1 MCGIYGY
8 IGNKNAL
15 NEVFLGLKLLQYR
28 GYDSCGIAYYTN
40 KFNIIKAVGT
50 LENLTPSIEKIKKAP
65 HIAFAHTRWATN
77 GEVNLSNTH
86 PHISSSKDI
95 SLVHNGIITNSDEIK
110 KDLINKGYKFYS
122 DTDSEVIANL
132 LDSLDGE
139 IESRIK
145 EMYDILEGSFAL
157 IIGYKNGDIFLTKR
171 FNPLNLV
178 VSDEGIYISSDL
190 SSLNTGDYYTLRD
203 GDIIKISNSKIIPC
217 YNTTIEYGEHVNCIK
232 TLNLG
237 EYSHYMQKEIL
248 ETPNAIFNTYN
259 YLKSIDVLKPFRHVK
274 KITFL
279 GCGTAYHSCLIGE
292 QLLHSIGFE
301 TNSVLASN
309 YKVNKKIK
317 KNHLHIIVSQSGETA
332 DCIKVADE
340 ISKFKGKIL
349 IITNEEKSSITRFAN
364 FLIVTEAGKEL
375 AVASTKTYCTQ
386 VFTFAYIF
394 NKLKNSNYSL
404 DIENFT
410 NSLKKYINNLN
421 LGKLATK
428 LKDIDK
434 LIIIAK
440 DVDFL
445 TILEAR
451 LKIREIDYVYT
462 IPMYSG
468 ELKHGTLSL
477 IDKGTIVLSL
487 NTSEDK
493 DKLKNAINEISSR
506 GGEVIQM
513 EDYINRQNDCYTPIF
528 AIIPFQLLCYDIA
541 LLNNRNPDMPRN
553 LAKSVTVE

>member
-15 NEVFLGLKLLQYR
+15 DEVFLGLKLLQYR

-50 LENLTPSIEKIKKAP
+50 LENLLPNIEKIKKTL

-86 PHISSSKDI
+86 PHVSNNKQF
-95 SLVHNGIITNSDEIK
+95 SLVHNGIITNSEKIK
-110 KDLINKGYKFYS
+110 KDLVKQGYKFYS
-122 DTDSEVIANL
+122 ETDSEVIVNL
-132 LDSLDGE
+132 LESLDGE
-139 IESRIK
+139 IEERISK
-145 EMYDILEGSFAL
+145 MHDILEGSFAL
-157 IIGYKNGDIFLTKR
+157 IIGCNNGDIYLTKR
-171 FNPLNLV
+171 FNPLNIV

-190 SSLNTGDYYTLRD
+190 SSLNTGDYYTLKD
-203 GDIIKISNSKIIPC
+203 GDILKITENKIIPC
-217 YNTTIEYGEHVNCIK
+217 CDTVIEYKEHVNCIK

-237 EYSHYMQKEIL
+237 EYNHYMQKEIL
-248 ETPNAIFNTYN
+248 ETPTAIYNTYK
-259 YLKSIDVLKPFRHVK
+259 YLKTINVTKPFKHIK

-292 QLLHSIGFE
+292 NLFNLLGYE
-301 TNSVLASN
+301 TSSMLASN
-309 YKVNKKIK
+309 FKVNKKIK
-317 KNHLHIIVSQSGETA
+317 NNHLHIIVSQSGETA
-332 DCIKVADE
+332 DCIKVAED
-340 ISKFKGKIL
+340 IKKHNGKLL
-349 IITNEEKSSITRFAN
+349 IITNEEKSSITRFAD
-364 FLIVTEAGKEL
+364 FLIVTQAGKEL

-386 VFTFAYIF
+386 VFTFAYIY
-394 NKLKNSNYSL
+394 NILKNKNYSI
-404 DIENFT
+404 DIDEF
-410 NSLKKYINNLN
+410 SSSIKKFISGLSM
-421 LGKLATK
+421 GKLATK
-428 LKDIDK
+428 LKDLDK

-440 DVDFL
+440 DIDYL
-445 TILEAR
+445 TVLEAS

-493 DKLKNAINEISSR
+493 DKIKNAINEISSR

-513 EDYINRQNDCYTPIF
+513 ENYITRKFDCYTPIF
-528 AIIPFQLLCYDIA
+528 SIIPFQLLCYDIA
-541 LLNNRNPDMPRN
+541 LLNDRNPDMPRN

>member
-15 NEVFLGLKLLQYR
+15 DEVFLGLKLLQYR

-50 LENLTPSIEKIKKAP
+50 LENLLPNIEKIKKAP

-86 PHISSSKDI
+86 PHVSNNKQF
-95 SLVHNGIITNSDEIK
+95 SLVHNGIITNSDKIK
-110 KDLINKGYKFYS
+110 KDLIEQGFKFYS
-122 DTDSEVIANL
+122 ETDSEVIVNL
-132 LDSLDGE
+132 LESLSGE
-139 IESRIK
+139 IEERISK
-145 EMYDILEGSFAL
+145 MHDILEGSFAL
-157 IIGYKNGDIFLTKR
+157 IIGCNNGDIYLTKR
-171 FNPLNLV
+171 FNPLNIV

-190 SSLNTGDYYTLRD
+190 SSLNTGDYYTLKD
-203 GDIIKISNSKIIPC
+203 GDIIKITENKIIPC
-217 YNTTIEYGEHVNCIK
+217 CNTVIEYKEHVNCIK

-237 EYSHYMQKEIL
+237 EYNHYMQKEIL
-248 ETPNAIFNTYN
+248 ETPTAIYNTYK
-259 YLKSIDVLKPFRHVK
+259 YLKTINVTKPFKHIK

-292 QLLHSIGFE
+292 NLLNLLGYE
-301 TNSVLASN
+301 TSSMLASN
-309 YKVNKKIK
+309 FKVNKKIK
-317 KNHLHIIVSQSGETA
+317 NNHLHIIVSQSGETA
-332 DCIKVADE
+332 DCIKVAED
-340 ISKFKGKIL
+340 IKKHNGKLL
-349 IITNEEKSSITRFAN
+349 IITNEEKSSITRFAD
-364 FLIVTEAGKEL
+364 FLIVTQAGKEL

-386 VFTFAYIF
+386 VFTFAYIY
-394 NKLKNSNYSL
+394 NILKNKNYSI
-404 DIENFT
+404 DIDEF
-410 NSLKKYINNLN
+410 SSSIKKFISGLSM
-421 LGKLATK
+421 GKLATK
-428 LKDIDK
+428 LKDLDK

-440 DVDFL
+440 DVDYL
-445 TILEAR
+445 TVLEAS

-493 DKLKNAINEISSR
+493 DKIKNAINEISSR

-513 EDYINRQNDCYTPIF
+513 ETYITRKFDCYTPIF
-528 AIIPFQLLCYDIA
+528 SIIPFQLLCYDIA
-541 LLNNRNPDMPRN
+541 LLNDRNPDMPRN

>member
-15 NEVFLGLKLLQYR
+15 DEVFLGLKLLQYR

-50 LENLTPSIEKIKKAP
+50 LENLLPNIEKIKKIP

-86 PHISSSKDI
+86 PHVSNNKLF
-95 SLVHNGIITNSDEIK
+95 SLVHNGIITNADKIK
-110 KDLINKGYKFYS
+110 NDLIEQGYKFCS
-122 DTDSEVIANL
+122 ETDSEVIVNL
-132 LDSLDGE
+132 LESLNGE
-139 IESRIK
+139 IEERISK
-145 EMYDILEGSFAL
+145 LHDILEGSFAL
-157 IIGYKNGDIFLTKR
+157 IIGCSNGDIYLTKR
-171 FNPLNLV
+171 FNPLNIVLT
-178 VSDEGIYISSDL
+178 DEGIYISSDL
-190 SSLNTGDYYTLRD
+190 SSLNTGEYYTLKD
-203 GDIIKISNSKIIPC
+203 GDIIKITENKIIPC
-217 YNTTIEYGEHVNCIK
+217 NNTLIEYKEHINCTK

-237 EYSHYMQKEIL
+237 EYNHYMQKEIL
-248 ETPNAIFNTYN
+248 ETPTAIYNTYK
-259 YLKSIDVLKPFRHVK
+259 YLKTINLIKLFKHFK
-274 KITFL
+274 KITLL

-292 QLLHSIGFE
+292 NLFNSLGYE
-301 TNSVLASN
+301 TSSFLASN
-309 YKVNKKIK
+309 YKINKKIK
-317 KNHLHIIVSQSGETA
+317 NKHLHIIVSQSGETA
-332 DCIKVADE
+332 DCIKVAED
-340 ISKFKGKIL
+340 IKKHNGKLL
-349 IITNEEKSSITRFAN
+349 IITNEEKSSITQFAD
-364 FLIVTEAGKEL
+364 FLIVTQAGKEL

-394 NKLKNSNYSL
+394 NVLKNKRYSIN
-404 DIENFT
+404 IEEFT
-410 NSLKKYINNLN
+410 NSIKKFISGLSM
-421 LGKLATK
+421 GKLATK

-440 DVDFL
+440 DIDYV
-445 TILEAR
+445 TALEAS

-513 EDYINRQNDCYTPIF
+513 ENYIPIKSDCYTPIF
-528 AIIPFQLLCYDIA
+528 SIIPFQLLCYDIA